1 MQPILNTILQNDNT
15 ERKAAEAQLNALK
28 KSDPNKYALVM
39 VYCLHP
45 QFNTTMEI
53 RSLAAVILRRNISS
67 SDVDV
72 ADVEDVANNDNLWQ
86 RLSDESR
93 NQMKV
98 ELLNTLSNTTEW
110 PKNVIHKVCSLA
122 VVVQGEMQQHEDK
135 NIWQELIALVNTLI
149 QSGNDKNIDSA
160 LQIFDGLFGYIMDH
174 MIQFKDDLIKTFIN
188 TLRHKT
194 LDIQLASLQCVSK
207 LLSTA
212 ERKDV
217 KQFTEL
223 MPDMTKVIINA
234 FNEQDE
240 VVLEDALVEFNE
252 LAEIEPIFFKPYFA
266 DVYSALKPII
276 AYADFANP
284 NLRQQPLEFVITLV
298 ERKPSFVQKNNDLLK
313 DILESVFKLMIEIDS
328 EIDQEWMRPKEGFTQ
343 DGDEEED
350 HVSFG
355 KNCVDRLV
363 SSIGDGIM
371 LPLIGTLVMNTISN
385 DTDWRYKNAG
395 IMAFS
400 QVGEYVE
407 EPEKIK
413 MMIPVI
419 TEHCKHPNPKIR
431 FASLH
436 AIGQISDDMP
446 EKFQKVYA
454 GDVLPCVI
462 MCIDD

>member
-217 KQFTEL
+217 K
-223 MPDMTKVIINA
+223 
-234 FNEQDE
+234 
-240 VVLEDALVEFNE
+240 
-252 LAEIEPIFFKPYFA
+252 
-266 DVYSALKPII
+266 
-276 AYADFANP
+276 
-284 NLRQQPLEFVITLV
+284 
-298 ERKPSFVQKNNDLLK
+298 
-313 DILESVFKLMIEIDS
+313 
-328 EIDQEWMRPKEGFTQ
+328 
-343 DGDEEED
+343 
-350 HVSFG
+350 
-355 KNCVDRLV
+355 
-363 SSIGDGIM
+363 
-371 LPLIGTLVMNTISN
+371 
-385 DTDWRYKNAG
+385 
-395 IMAFS
+395 
-400 QVGEYVE
+400 
-407 EPEKIK
+407 
-413 MMIPVI
+413 
-419 TEHCKHPNPKIR
+419 
-431 FASLH
+431 
-436 AIGQISDDMP
+436 
-446 EKFQKVYA
+446 
-454 GDVLPCVI
+454 
-462 MCIDD
+462 